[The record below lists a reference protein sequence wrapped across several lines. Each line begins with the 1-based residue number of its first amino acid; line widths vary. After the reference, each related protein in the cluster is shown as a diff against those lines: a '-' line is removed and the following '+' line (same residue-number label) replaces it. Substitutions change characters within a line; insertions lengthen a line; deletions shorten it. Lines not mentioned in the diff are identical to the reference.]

1 MTLGDRELVQS
12 LASEIKLVYDY
23 ASIQVVDITEL
34 VVSTNGDYVQ
44 VVTISIVI
52 VVGSIVF
59 CPD

>member
-1 MTLGDRELVQS
+1 M
-12 LASEIKLVYDY
+12 LVYDY

>member
-44 VVTISIVI
+44 VVTILLS
-52 VVGSIVF
+52 
-59 CPD
+59 